1 DPRNSWGRI
10 RRERSHPNDDRSG
23 GRSWHLQRGWNA
35 GRVPGP
41 LSVAVDGLRWMR
53 ARTTRDDR
61 SMRRMPA
68 WRRSVAG
75 PVTDLRPRLLTLD
88 EAAQRSG
95 RPVELLREW
104 CATGRIECERLGG
117 RWLVPESTL
126 EAIRSMPT
134 EFVPFE
140 ADGSEAADESDAA
153 DRTEADGGDPIVAI
167 AFRDRLTAV
176 RAAGEL
182 ASRFALGRGGLSVG
196 PLALD
201 GSTCSSSR
209 GDCRE
214 LAERRSR
221 RSSGTTPAPWWPPA
235 GRLVAIGRL
244 RAPRH
249 GRSVARGLVD

>member
-1 DPRNSWGRI
+1 
-10 RRERSHPNDDRSG
+10 
-23 GRSWHLQRGWNA
+23 
-35 GRVPGP
+35 
-41 LSVAVDGLRWMR
+41 
-53 ARTTRDDR
+53 
-61 SMRRMPA
+61 MRRMPT
-68 WRRSVAG
+68 WRRSVRG
-75 PVTDLRPRLLTLD
+75 PMTDPRPRLLTLG

-104 CATGRIECERLGG
+104 CATGRIEGERLGG

-134 EFVPFE
+134 AFVPFE
-140 ADGSEAADESDAA
+140 IDGSEAADESDAA

-201 GSTCSSSR
+201 GL
-209 GDCRE
+209 D
-214 LAERRSR
+214 LFVV
-221 RSSGTTPAPWWPPA
+221 A
-235 GRLVAIGRL
+235 GRLPRTRGTEIEAIVRHNTGTVVAAG

-249 GRSVARGLVD
+249 GRSAAGASSRSIRCSGAR